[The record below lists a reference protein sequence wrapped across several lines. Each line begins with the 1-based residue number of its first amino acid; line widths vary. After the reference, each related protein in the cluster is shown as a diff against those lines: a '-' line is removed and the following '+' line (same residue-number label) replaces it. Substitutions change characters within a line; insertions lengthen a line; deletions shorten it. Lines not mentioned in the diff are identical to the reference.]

1 MTTSAKA
8 MPVHGVRNRGCVHA
22 NTRGSPPSRPIANS
36 VRDVRCR
43 PPSAAMKPEAATEK
57 SMITA
62 SQLPTYRVASVSS
75 AAGSFAQSAALL
87 TP

>member
-1 MTTSAKA
+1 
-8 MPVHGVRNRGCVHA
+8 
-22 NTRGSPPSRPIANS
+22 
-36 VRDVRCR
+36 
-43 PPSAAMKPEAATEK
+43 MKPDAATEK

-75 AAGSFAQSAALL
+75 AAGSFAHCAAFP